1 MGNKR
6 VYTLKDR
13 YRKYLGEFHQR
24 QNRGANYT
32 RDTEKRKTYRAEWA
46 YTRNMGG
53 KDMFA
58 SIEEAEKFA
67 KRIYKSK
74 TWNKLW
80 EENFRCWQTADVG
93 TRKPVIIAA
102 ERESKRLGGYTDG
115 HRVTL
120 YKSGLC
126 KYTLLHELAHCLGHM
141 HHGRSFRKTVLALVG
156 TFLGADHKKE
166 LKRCFKDQGLKYGDA
181 RKPKTFEQWQKSY
194 THMMLLRHRQR
205 QAASKIS
212 FEDMDIL

>member
-1 MGNKR
+1 MGN
-6 VYTLKDR
+6 TLKLK
-13 YRKYLGEFHQR
+13 YRNYLGEFHLR
-24 QNRGANYT
+24 QNRGAKYT

-53 KDMFA
+53 KDTFA

-74 TWNKLW
+74 TWNKIW
-80 EENFRCWQTADVG
+80 EENFRSWQTENVG
-93 TRKPVIIAA
+93 TRTPMIVAA
-102 ERESKRLGGYTDG
+102 QRDSKRLGGYTDG
-115 HRVTL
+115 QRVTL

-166 LKRCFKDQGLKYGDA
+166 LKRCFKEQGLKYGEA

-205 QAASKIS
+205 QAK
-212 FEDMDIL
+212 

>member
-1 MGNKR
+1 MGN
-6 VYTLKDR
+6 TLKLK
-13 YRKYLGEFHQR
+13 YRKYLGEFHLR
-24 QNRGANYT
+24 QNRGARRT

-53 KDMFA
+53 KDMFE

-74 TWNKLW
+74 TWNKIW
-80 EENFRCWQTADVG
+80 EENFRSWQTENVG
-93 TRKPVIIAA
+93 TRKPIILAA
-102 ERESKRLGGYTDG
+102 KRESKRLGGHTDG

-166 LKRCFKDQGLKYGDA
+166 LKRCFKEQGLKYGDA

-205 QAASKIS
+205 QAK
-212 FEDMDIL
+212 

>member
-1 MGNKR
+1 MGNA
-6 VYTLKDR
+6 LKLK

-24 QNRGANYT
+24 QNRGARYT

-93 TRKPVIIAA
+93 TRKPIILAA

-141 HHGRSFRKTVLALVG
+141 HHGRSFRKTVLTLVG

-166 LKRCFKDQGLKYGDA
+166 LKRCFKEQGLKYGEA

-194 THMMLLRHRQR
+194 THMMLLRHRQK

>member
-1 MGNKR
+1 MGN
-6 VYTLKDR
+6 TLKLK
-13 YRKYLGEFHQR
+13 YRKYLGEFHLR
-24 QNRGANYT
+24 QNRGAKYT
-32 RDTEKRKTYRAEWA
+32 RDTEKTKTYRAEWA
-46 YTRNMGG
+46 YTRNMGD
-53 KDMFA
+53 KDTFA

-74 TWNKLW
+74 TWNKIW
-80 EENFRCWQTADVG
+80 EENFRSWQTENVG
-93 TRKPVIIAA
+93 TRTPMIVAA
-102 ERESKRLGGYTDG
+102 QRDSKRLGGYTDG
-115 HRVTL
+115 QRVTL

-166 LKRCFKDQGLKYGDA
+166 LKRCFKEQGLKYGEA

-205 QAASKIS
+205 QAK
-212 FEDMDIL
+212 

>member
-1 MGNKR
+1 MGNA
-6 VYTLKDR
+6 LKLK

-24 QNRGANYT
+24 QNRGARYT

-80 EENFRCWQTADVG
+80 EENFRSGQTADVA
-93 TRKPVIIAA
+93 TRKPVILAA

-141 HHGRSFRKTVLALVG
+141 HHGRSFRKTVLTLVG

>member
-1 MGNKR
+1 MGN
-6 VYTLKDR
+6 TLKLK
-13 YRKYLGEFHQR
+13 YRKYLGEFHLR
-24 QNRGANYT
+24 QNRGAKYT

-53 KDMFA
+53 KDTFA

-74 TWNKLW
+74 TWNKIW
-80 EENFRCWQTADVG
+80 EENFRSWQTENVG
-93 TRKPVIIAA
+93 SRKPMIVAA
-102 ERESKRLGGYTDG
+102 QRDSKRLGGYTDG
-115 HRVTL
+115 QRVTL
-120 YKSGLC
+120 YKNGLC

-166 LKRCFKDQGLKYGDA
+166 LKRCFKEQGLKYGEA

-205 QAASKIS
+205 QAK
-212 FEDMDIL
+212 

>member
-1 MGNKR
+1 MGN
-6 VYTLKDR
+6 TLKLK
-13 YRKYLGEFHQR
+13 YRKYLGEFHLR
-24 QNRGANYT
+24 QNRGARRT

-53 KDMFA
+53 KDMFE

-80 EENFRCWQTADVG
+80 EENFRSWQTENVG
-93 TRKPVIIAA
+93 TRKPIILAA
-102 ERESKRLGGYTDG
+102 QRESKRLGGHTDG

-156 TFLGADHKKE
+156 TFP
-166 LKRCFKDQGLKYGDA
+166 RS
-181 RKPKTFEQWQKSY
+181 RP
-194 THMMLLRHRQR
+194 
-205 QAASKIS
+205 
-212 FEDMDIL
+212 

>member
-1 MGNKR
+1 MGNA
-6 VYTLKDR
+6 LKLK

-24 QNRGANYT
+24 QNRGAKYT

-80 EENFRCWQTADVG
+80 EENFRSGQTADVA
-93 TRKPVIIAA
+93 TRKPVILAA